1 VSSPLQLPLSGL
13 EITQRGDGAI
23 RLPRRLAGVSGESRP
38 PSALRATRAYITS
51 FGTTGLLIAS
61 ALLTLAVM
69 SAFVAFNGFPGQD
82 VQDPI
87 GTLLL
92 QERQT
97 PVNVPAKPVH
107 VSVQAARAASAAGSG
122 GRTAARHVRA
132 PKVSTGP
139 VLTERTPAQTPT
151 QSPATAPGS
160 TSSQGT
166 TLVPQETSPITT
178 PSTPQLPDTALPQV
192 PSVTVPPLPP
202 PPGDT
207 QLPVDT
213 SGVTGLLGGG

>member
-1 VSSPLQLPLSGL
+1 MEALDSPPFRGGSG
-13 EITQRGDGAI
+13 D
-23 RLPRRLAGVSGESRP
+23 PRP

-107 VSVQAARAASAAGSG
+107 VSGLATGQGSG
-122 GRTAARHVRA
+122 TSGDRAGARHVRA
-132 PKVSTGP
+132 PKASTGP
-139 VLTERTPAQTPT
+139 VQHRAPAQTPT
-151 QSPATAPGS
+151 QNPATSPGS
-160 TSSQGT
+160 TSGQGT
-166 TLVPQETSPITT
+166 TLVPQATSPIPTPTT
-178 PSTPQLPDTALPQV
+178 PQV
-192 PSVTVPPLPP
+192 PQTELPPLTIPSLPP
-202 PPGDT
+202 PPPPPSDGS
-207 QLPVDT
+207 QLPIDT